1 MDIDRLDVCYLLVV
15 VHNFLRHGLMIWII
29 QMGKIPMTVVL
40 LIIVTAKQY
49 EMVIIIIYIYQRLIG
64 QI

>member
-29 QMGKIPMTVVL
+29 QMGKILMAVVL
-40 LIIVTAKQY
+40 LITVTAK
-49 EMVIIIIYIYQRLIG
+49 
-64 QI
+64 